1 MMKKLIIIIS
11 GILVCCSLFGQS
23 SDSLRM
29 AGRIAADKPVL
40 SKPVSS
46 KKIKDIRVKAEDTVM
61 MDDTLTNEFLDTLN
75 IRRKTKINDY
85 SLIGVHYGVGL
96 SRVMFNPTQKQDM
109 VFMPYN
115 VGVTYTKYGK
125 MFGYMPYFGFQVG
138 FYYGQEGYQFEYNE
152 ERNYTYKIEGAE
164 KAVIDMIEVPVLA
177 HMHIDFWNMKV
188 MANIGCYAG
197 YRLGIERFPGK
208 TGFVKDEMVHSF
220 KDTDRRMDYGIKGG
234 LGFGLIFDP
243 IEIHIQA
250 MYKHSL
256 SSLYE
261 PDHYSE
267 YYYRFAYPSNIII
280 SAGVHFQLTKR
291 TGRTKAQLKKLAKEM
306 VYGNTES
313 TDR

>member
-11 GILVCCSLFGQS
+11 GILVCCSLFSQS

-29 AGRIAADKPVL
+29 AGRKAADKPVL

>member
-1 MMKKLIIIIS
+1 MKKLIIIIS

-29 AGRIAADKPVL
+29 AGRKAADKPVL
-40 SKPVSS
+40 SKPVST

-96 SRVMFNPTQKQDM
+96 SRMMFNPTQKQDM

-164 KAVIDMIEVPVLA
+164 KAVIDIIEVPVLA

-313 TDR
+313 TGR